1 MALMRKLGQ
10 GLLSWASIIAVI
22 AVWEAFARAHI
33 VSDFLLPSFSETI
46 IRLWQDLISGDLL
59 VGLGLT
65 LYRAL
70 VGFAFAAVFGIA
82 IGILIA
88 RIAVMRWFF
97 DPLVSIGL
105 PMPKIAFLPI
115 FVLWFG
121 VFDQS
126 KIVMVAF
133 SAIFPVIVA
142 SWAAA
147 EDVDR
152 AMMWSALSLGA
163 TQRQL
168 LWEIALPAALPQIF
182 TGLQVAVPISLIVA
196 IVSEMA
202 MGGEGLGGSIMTQMR
217 FADSPGVFAGIVAI
231 AIVGSMVVKAMELI
245 RRRLLI
251 WHAET
256 QAR

>member
-251 WHAET
+251 WHSET